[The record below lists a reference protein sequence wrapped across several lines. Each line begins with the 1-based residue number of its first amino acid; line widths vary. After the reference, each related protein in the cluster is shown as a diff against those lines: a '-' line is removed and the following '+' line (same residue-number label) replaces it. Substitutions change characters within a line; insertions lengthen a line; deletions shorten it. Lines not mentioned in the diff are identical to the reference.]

1 MLGATHSAVIVPV
14 AEAEPVVGRHRREL
28 DVAAEWGVPAH
39 VTIVYPFVP
48 PARIDAELVARLQ
61 AVIGGVRAFE
71 CAFTECGWFGED
83 VLWLAPDV
91 GEPFRD
97 LTRAVGTEFPEFPP
111 YGGAYDDVIPHLTV
125 GEGRRGTPRPPAGGR
140 GRGRGRAP
148 GRCADRPCRADRR
161 DRRGGLVEHRRE
173 AAARIQ
179 RRQGL
184 LRNRSTAVTSPVSST
199 VTATATSVTQFRWA
213 GSGRIQVVS
222 TPPPVGGAM

>member
-1 MLGATHSAVIVPV
+1 VLGATHSAVIVPV

-39 VTIVYPFVP
+39 VTVVYPFVP

-71 CAFTECGWFGED
+71 CAFTECGWFGDD

-97 LTRAVGTEFPEFPP
+97 LTRAVSTEFPEFPP

-125 GEGRRGTPRPPAGGR
+125 GEGRRGRLDRLRVAEAAVAAELPVTARIDHAVLVAGTDAADSWSTVARLPLGSGDVR
-140 GRGRGRAP
+140 GR
-148 GRCADRPCRADRR
+148 
-161 DRRGGLVEHRRE
+161 
-173 AAARIQ
+173 
-179 RRQGL
+179 
-184 LRNRSTAVTSPVSST
+184 
-199 VTATATSVTQFRWA
+199 
-213 GSGRIQVVS
+213 
-222 TPPPVGGAM
+222 